1 MAPVSTQEWDRPHL
15 QWNMRKKH
23 AHVDMHMDFYT
34 RKRVQWNMCMHV
46 WKMCMHAILKRISF
60 SLISFLTL
68 QKIIKETGMENAV
81 DMEYLSIYKQYFVH
95 LVVYVLPVY

>member
-1 MAPVSTQEWDRPHL
+1 
-15 QWNMRKKH
+15 
-23 AHVDMHMDFYT
+23 MHDVLM
-34 RKRVQWNMCMHV
+34 
-46 WKMCMHAILKRISF
+46 RISF

>member
-1 MAPVSTQEWDRPHL
+1 
-15 QWNMRKKH
+15 MRKKH

-34 RKRVQWNMCMHV
+34 RKRVHWNMCMHV
-46 WKMCMHAILKRISF
+46 WNMCMHDILKRISF

-68 QKIIKETGMENAV
+68 QKIIKETGMKNAV
-81 DMEYLSIYKQYFVH
+81 NMEYLSIYKQYFVH